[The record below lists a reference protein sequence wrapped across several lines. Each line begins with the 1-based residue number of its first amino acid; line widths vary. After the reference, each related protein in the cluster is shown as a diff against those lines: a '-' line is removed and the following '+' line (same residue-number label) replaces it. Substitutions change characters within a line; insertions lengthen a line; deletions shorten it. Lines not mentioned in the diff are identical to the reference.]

1 MHGRSEGGSV
11 STRNL
16 CYSPAGKRGGQ
27 NAFYAGEM
35 TLIVVTGVS
44 SISEAAREG
53 SIFIE
58 VVED

>member
-1 MHGRSEGGSV
+1 MDARRAVRLVHVICVTHRQGSV
-11 STRNL
+11 
-16 CYSPAGKRGGQ
+16 AGTS
-27 NAFYAGEM
+27 AFYAGEM